1 MQKYQGELQ
10 SLRLIAFFQKHPAL
24 VLTTSY
30 VLLSLMGLFYLAKFY
45 SHFDIPVL
53 YFIEI
58 TDLAAVG
65 YREPRALLML
75 AIGLGLMVFIDFA
88 SKWSYNVQPRVRQME
103 SKLLKRIIMPL
114 IYTPQSANIVI
125 FIMLLC
131 LIPYIMTFVFL
142 AADHQAKKITTEK
155 TVNFEIIAQ
164 NKRYDAYLLGTS
176 FNFVFA
182 YIPEKDKA
190 EIFNVEEVTVMRP
203 IIEQPETD
211 KTTEQTETDAKIQQE
226 SHRESNRLSELD
238 NDVAEESTDESSKP
252 TTGD

>member
-45 SHFDIPVL
+45 SHFEIPVL

-75 AIGLGLMVFIDFA
+75 VLGLGLMVFVDFA

-114 IYTPQSANIVI
+114 IYTPKSANVVI
-125 FIMLLC
+125 SMMLFC
-131 LIPYIMTFVFL
+131 LIPYLMGFVFL

-164 NKRYDAYLLGTS
+164 DKRYDAYLLGTS

-203 IIEQPETD
+203 IIEPSETG
-211 KTTEQTETDAKIQQE
+211 KNAEQTETDVKIQE
-226 SHRESNRLSELD
+226 ENDKDLNRQD
-238 NDVAEESTDESSKP
+238 PVDIDAADESTDEPSES
-252 TTGD
+252 TTGN